1 MAHRVRCDTVGG
13 GGMAKRRRGL
23 KSALAC
29 LTGCGCLTG
38 YLAVGAAWLIWCGV
52 GRVAKRRR
60 GSKGAA
66 WLTRC

>member
-1 MAHRVRCDTVGG
+1 
-13 GGMAKRRRGL
+13 MAKRRRGL